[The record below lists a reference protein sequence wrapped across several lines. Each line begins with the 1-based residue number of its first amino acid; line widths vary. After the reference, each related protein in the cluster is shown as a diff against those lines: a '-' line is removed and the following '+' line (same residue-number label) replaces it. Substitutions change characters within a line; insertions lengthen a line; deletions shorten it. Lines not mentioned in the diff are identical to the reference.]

1 MSGKHGQAIKAGI
14 LVAWAS
20 FFSWLLTSGA
30 VYRYIGPRTRWV
42 VWFGAFLLAVT
53 AIGQLSALKHRA
65 SDARGMSVS
74 QVIGFAVL
82 LVPLMILIV
91 VPRPNLGS
99 LAVSRKDT
107 GALGTARSLVPP
119 APQDGQPV
127 SFAEISYASTSD
139 EYAASIG
146 IADGYPVELTGF
158 VSDGLGTSQDAF
170 SLTRFQM
177 FCCAADVIPYSVTV
191 DPAATAPTY
200 EQDTWLN
207 VKGVL
212 VDMDGEWV
220 IRATALKE
228 VDEPEDPYI

>member
-1 MSGKHGQAIKAGI
+1 MSAKHSQAIKAGI
-14 LVAWAS
+14 LVAWTS
-20 FFSWLLTSGA
+20 FFAWLLVSGA

-42 VWFGAFLLAVT
+42 VWFGAFLLAMT

-65 SDARGMSVS
+65 SDARGMSVP
-74 QVIGFAVL
+74 QVIGLALL
-82 LVPLMILIV
+82 LVPLVILVV

-99 LAVSRKDT
+99 LAASKKDT

-139 EYAASIG
+139 EYAVSMG

-158 VSDGLGTSQDAF
+158 VSDEFGTSQDTF

-177 FCCAADVIPYSVTV
+177 FCCAADVVPYSVTV
-191 DPAATAPTY
+191 DPVATTARY

-212 VDMDGEWV
+212 VALDGEWA